1 MVKIQK
7 VICEGQ
13 TLIGVLIPPEQLE
26 WREKIKT
33 IVGRRWHP
41 VEKVW
46 SIPYS
51 KEGFAQLKILF
62 DNQLTVVE
70 CEVVPHITPPI
81 ANVYGKPNPKPPE
94 PTLFD
99 KLNDKQKAAVSKLEE
114 LLIEERKAY
123 ATRKNYRNHF
133 IHFLWKHSEVLP
145 SQISKQQIRT
155 YIIARIKEN
164 TIAPE
169 TQNQIVSVMK
179 AFYGRLLGQHDKV
192 SQLHRPKKEE
202 HLPNIL
208 TQDEIKRLF
217 EQITNLKH
225 RCLLMLMYG
234 SGLRVGE
241 VVKLKKEDLDFVEKT
256 VFVYRS
262 KGNKDRY
269 TLLSDK
275 SIDYLSQYLEM
286 YKPQIWLFESPEGG
300 HYSERS
306 VQQIFADALKKAR
319 INKRV
324 STHSLR
330 HAFATHL
337 LKAHADLDFVRKVL
351 GHNSILT
358 TQRYLHVLKS
368 EITQTRSPLD
378 DIEL

>member
-13 TLIGVLIPPEQLE
+13 TLTGVLIPPEQIE

-33 IVGRRWHP
+33 IIGRRWHP
-41 VEKVW
+41 IEKIW

-51 KEGFAQLKILF
+51 KEGFAELKALF
-62 DNQLTVVE
+62 GNHLMIIERDTI
-70 CEVVPHITPPI
+70 PHITPPI
-81 ANVYGKPNPKPPE
+81 AKTYANSNPASLE

-99 KLNDKQKAAVSKLEE
+99 KLSDKQKAAVSKLEE

-133 IHFLWKHSEVLP
+133 IHFLWKHTQLLP
-145 SQISKQQIRT
+145 SQISKEQIRA
-155 YIIARIKEN
+155 YVIKRIKQDN
-164 TIAPE
+164 IAPE

-208 TQDEIKRLF
+208 IQEEIKRLF

-262 KGNKDRY
+262 KGNKDRF

-275 SIDYLSQYLEM
+275 SIESLHQYMQM
-286 YKPQIWLFESPEGG
+286 YKPQVWLFESPEGS

-306 VQQIFADALKKAR
+306 VQQIFADALKKAK
-319 INKRV
+319 ITKRV

-337 LKAHADLDFVRKVL
+337 LKAHVDLDFVRKVL

-368 EITQTRSPLD
+368 ELTQTRSPLD
-378 DIEL
+378 DIDL